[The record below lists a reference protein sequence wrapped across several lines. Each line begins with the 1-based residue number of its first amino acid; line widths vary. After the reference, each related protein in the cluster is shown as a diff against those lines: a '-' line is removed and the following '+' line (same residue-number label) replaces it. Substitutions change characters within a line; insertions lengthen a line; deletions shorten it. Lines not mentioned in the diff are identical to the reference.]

1 MLNLRMVFLP
11 RGRRNTTARV
21 STLRFEEQQIS
32 INLIGNI
39 GAPLNHGA
47 LSILTNPRG
56 HGNEYDGHTEGSDSV
71 VYISENPLAAGI
83 VQDDITVTDQTS
95 DTLVFW
101 EAI

>member
-1 MLNLRMVFLP
+1 MVFLP
-11 RGRRNTTARV
+11 RGRSTGIATARI
-21 STLRFEEQQIS
+21 STIRFREQQPVLVD
-32 INLIGNI
+32 LIGNI